1 MSLMDVPQVEVLFF
15 CRSCLNAHHT
25 SPSLSV
31 LRSVHLSAQI
41 LKQSRPN
48 AERKWN
54 CTPGDGERRKA
65 RSLRFSSPSAGD
77 FPPPQQEIFLLL
89 ERKIAAL
96 TAEIAIEFPSA
107 VQGREKLKELSFETH
122 VPSAPIGCAWAGH
135 FAWQK

>member
-1 MSLMDVPQVEVLFF
+1 MQKENGIVPRGTE
-15 CRSCLNAHHT
+15 
-25 SPSLSV
+25 
-31 LRSVHLSAQI
+31 
-41 LKQSRPN
+41 K
-48 AERKWN
+48 
-54 CTPGDGERRKA
+54 DGRRD
-65 RSLRFSSPSAGD
+65 RLD

-122 VPSAPIGCAWAGH
+122 VPSAPIGCAWACH